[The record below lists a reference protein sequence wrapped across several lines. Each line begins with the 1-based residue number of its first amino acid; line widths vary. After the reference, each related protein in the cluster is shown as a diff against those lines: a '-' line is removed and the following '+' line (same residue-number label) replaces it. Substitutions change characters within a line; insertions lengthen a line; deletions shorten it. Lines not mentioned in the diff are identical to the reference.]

1 LIESTEASK
10 AKVRASFQSVR
21 VGLDKLEIDFRGS
34 PVLQSYYYKL
44 AGVADG
50 AAKAEQMAA
59 AGQYDQAGRNLLS
72 VINRL
77 TDVLTDMK

>member
-1 LIESTEASK
+1 M
-10 AKVRASFQSVR
+10 
-21 VGLDKLEIDFRGS
+21 GLDKLEIDFRS
-34 PVLQSYYYKL
+34 NPVLQGYYYKL

-59 AGQYDQAGRNLLS
+59 AGQFDQGGRALLG

-77 TDVLTDMK
+77 TDVLLDMK